1 MVGAREASGVC
12 VMLRRGNVVLLKNV
26 TTIFS
31 PLTLDILGVFS
42 KVDDK
47 KGWIFLS
54 EILWSNLSEWKKFVE
69 AEGRVNNHDSFSI
82 KGSWWFN
89 TLTSYP
95 WTDESVNYRN
105 LSEEE
110 RERLILLLEV

>member
-1 MVGAREASGVC
+1 M
-12 VMLRRGNVVLLKNV
+12 
-26 TTIFS
+26 
-31 PLTLDILGVFS
+31 
-42 KVDDK
+42 
-47 KGWIFLS
+47 
-54 EILWSNLSEWKKFVE
+54 
-69 AEGRVNNHDSFSI
+69 NNHDSFSI